1 MASDDNCHE
10 RLTQAT
16 KRALVGQS
24 VAIAQITVFVAAVV
38 LLIQPVVAQSAL
50 EEASD
55 VACSGALGQA
65 IFLFFGLLTLVLI
78 LIGLAQVAIGFLG
91 TGRGSGRRGERNTV
105 VNGVITLV
113 GGLFLGSMGAVLD
126 YLGVNL
132 DNCLEGGEILVVM
145 PFLF

>member
-1 MASDDNCHE
+1 MASDNNCHGK
-10 RLTQAT
+10 LTQAT

-24 VAIAQITVFVAAVV
+24 VAIAQISVFVAAVV
-38 LLIQPVVAQSAL
+38 ILIQPVIAQSAL
-50 EEASD
+50 EEASS

-105 VNGVITLV
+105 VNGVITLI

-132 DNCLEGGEILVVM
+132 DSCLEGGEILVVM

>member
-1 MASDDNCHE
+1 MGPDDNCHG

-16 KRALVGQS
+16 KRVLVGQS
-24 VAIAQITVFVAAVV
+24 VAIAQITVFVAAAV
-38 LLIQPVVAQSAL
+38 LLIQPVIAQSAL
-50 EEASD
+50 EEAST

-78 LIGLAQVAIGFLG
+78 LIGLAQIAIGFLG

-113 GGLFLGSMGAVLD
+113 GGLFLGSAGAVLD
-126 YLGVNL
+126 YVGVNL
-132 DNCLEGGEILVVM
+132 DSCLEGGEILVTM
-145 PFLF
+145 PFVF